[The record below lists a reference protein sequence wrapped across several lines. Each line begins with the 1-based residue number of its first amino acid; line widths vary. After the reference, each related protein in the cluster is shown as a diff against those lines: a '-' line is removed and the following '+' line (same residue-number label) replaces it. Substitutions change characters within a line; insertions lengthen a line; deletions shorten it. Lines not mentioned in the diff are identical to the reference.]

1 LRTNKKKVFSMRMP
15 IGLKVNERYEKVQNG
30 KGIQMRA
37 KILSKGL
44 TNDLRDFIFVSMAIY
59 SRYLF
64 FQLLC

>member
-1 LRTNKKKVFSMRMP
+1 MRMP

>member
-1 LRTNKKKVFSMRMP
+1 MRMP

-44 TNDLRDFIFVSMAIY
+44 TNDLRDFIFVSMAIIQ
-59 SRYLF
+59 YLF